1 MLRIRITLGI
11 LLIAA
16 LVGAIWLDD
25 ALEGWA
31 WGLGD
36 GTAPPGVIAAIVVAF
51 LSAMG
56 SIELC
61 AMYRAKGIAS
71 SRVLMVLAGWAGVT
85 GCGFVPSEAMAVEAV
100 GIAGATALL
109 VLVAAIVFSA
119 SDVRPEGIAA
129 STGATLL
136 AFVYMGIALGFVLLL
151 RREQPA
157 WMLLWVLVTTKS
169 CDIGAYFTGRLIGR
183 TKLIEWLSP
192 GKTWEVV
199 IGGLVLSGIVGV
211 VGSQWASEL
220 SVAWGLAVGV
230 TLGAVGQLG
239 DLLASLLKRDAGL
252 KDSGR
257 GVPGFG
263 GWLDVLDSPLLA
275 MPVAYWL
282 LKVAM

>member
-1 MLRIRITLGI
+1 MLRTRITLGI
-11 LLIAA
+11 VLIAC

-36 GTAPPGVIAAIVVAF
+36 GTAPPGVIAALVVAF

-71 SRVLMVLAGWAGVT
+71 SRILMVLAGWAGLTV
-85 GCGFVPSEAMAVEAV
+85 CGFVPSGAMAVEAV
-100 GIAGATALL
+100 GIAGAAAIL
-109 VLVAAIVFSA
+109 VLVASMVYSARDERPDGIV
-119 SDVRPEGIAA
+119 A

-192 GKTWEVV
+192 GKTWEGL
-199 IGGLVLSGIVGV
+199 IGGLVLSGLVGAL
-211 VGSQWASEL
+211 GSQWVSDL
-220 SVAWGLAVGV
+220 SVAWGLAIGI
-230 TLGAVGQLG
+230 TLGGVGQLG
-239 DLLASLLKRDAGL
+239 DLMASLLKRDAGL

-275 MPVAYWL
+275 IPVAYWM